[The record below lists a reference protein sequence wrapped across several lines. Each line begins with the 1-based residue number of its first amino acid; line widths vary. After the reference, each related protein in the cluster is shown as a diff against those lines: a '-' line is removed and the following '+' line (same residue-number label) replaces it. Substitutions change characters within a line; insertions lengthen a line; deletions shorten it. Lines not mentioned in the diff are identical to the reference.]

1 MDLSLKTIVTK
12 FLLIIKS
19 FSTLNDSRNL
29 QSLQLK
35 KKKEKLSRKFE
46 NSNSLYLKN
55 ISKINNF

>member
-35 KKKEKLSRKFE
+35 KKKKKS
-46 NSNSLYLKN
+46 YLGN
-55 ISKINNF
+55 LKIQTLCI